1 MSNILFHTATLYNY
15 CGEDANGN
23 AKYQTT
29 VLDKVY
35 MRQAAGVQ
43 VADRAPAD
51 QTILYFFDTRSSA
64 ASALGEARSWA
75 EPEEWEEGHKTW
87 TVHDDGRDI
96 LIPGSYIVSFVI
108 FLVLFISIFV
118 TSVFQVSWENLFLRV
133 ITKIALLPVVTGIA
147 FELIR
152 LTAFLPSLSGCISS
166 TIVLS
171 S

>member
-1 MSNILFHTATLYNY
+1 MSNILFHTATLYNF

-87 TVHDDGRDI
+87 TIHDDGRDI
-96 LIPGSYIVSFVI
+96 LIPGRTFVGQPAKHPNARRI
-108 FLVLFISIFV
+108 RRCARYKAGSMIMWHRKV
-118 TSVFQVSWENLFLRV
+118 TAE
-133 ITKIALLPVVTGIA
+133 
-147 FELIR
+147 
-152 LTAFLPSLSGCISS
+152 
-166 TIVLS
+166 
-171 S
+171 